1 MNSEPVAS
9 NNANSSANSNTN
21 KNALE
26 LNYSSLQE
34 NKGEISEKDLQLL
47 AEKIYKHLRKY
58 LFIELERKHG
68 FAPAFSLWSNTN
80 QNINYTGFNR
90 AINSLYSERNLPR
103 ANEDFFNSESEE
115 INELTETLTRQIYIL
130 LLERIRSD
138 KERSRIRSNFLD

>member
-58 LFIELERKHG
+58 LFIELERKKG

-80 QNINYTGFNR
+80 QNINSTGFNR